1 MVDESSI
8 FFVIIVD
15 DKNLPLLVVVVA
27 VFFFFLPA
35 VIDSFPS
42 SIFSHHE
49 SNKARHMVV
58 LPIPARP
65 ATIMF
70 NETIRGLSFNDSG
83 DPIEFVLVVN
93 VDLFSVVVL
102 VGIFEDSN
110 DDDSSGEPIESVVIV
125 VDFVDI
131 IVGDDDEAT
140 TTPTLRHRRPNKKIN
155 MDSEIIL

>member
-1 MVDESSI
+1 MVVVDESSI
-8 FFVIIVD
+8 FVVIIVD
-15 DKNLPLLVVVVA
+15 DKNLLPLVVVVA
-27 VFFFFLPA
+27 VFFFLPPA
-35 VIDSFPS
+35 IDSFPS
-42 SIFSHHE
+42 SVFSHHE

-65 ATIMF
+65 ATIIF

-83 DPIEFVLVVN
+83 DPIELFV
-93 VDLFSVVVL
+93 VDVDFSVVVF
-102 VGIFEDSN
+102 VGIFDDSN
-110 DDDSSGEPIESVVIV
+110 DDDSSGELSIESVVIV
-125 VDFVDI
+125 DFVV

>member
-1 MVDESSI
+1 MVVDESSI
-8 FFVIIVD
+8 FVVIVD
-15 DKNLPLLVVVVA
+15 DKNLPLVVAA

-35 VIDSFPS
+35 AIDSFPS

-49 SNKARHMVV
+49 SSKARHMVV

-65 ATIMF
+65 ATIIF

-83 DPIEFVLVVN
+83 DPIEFVVVN
-93 VDLFSVVVL
+93 IDFSSVVF

-110 DDDSSGEPIESVVIV
+110 DDDSSGELSIESVVI

-131 IVGDDDEAT
+131 IVAGDDDEAT
-140 TTPTLRHRRPNKKIN
+140 TTPTLLRHRRPNKKIN
-155 MDSEIIL
+155 IDSEIIL